1 MDELTS
7 RSSLTRITDV
17 TIEKHEYIVPSVVKK
32 NIVVAA
38 MSMSSKEAFPTVRL
52 ALWLE
57 VSTVTTSIHDSNVQH
72 PMLQKS

>member
-17 TIEKHEYIVPSVVKK
+17 TIEKHEYIVQSVVKK

-57 VSTVTTSIHDSNVQH
+57 VSTVTTSIHDSNV
-72 PMLQKS
+72 

>member
-17 TIEKHEYIVPSVVKK
+17 TIEKHEYILPSVVKK

-57 VSTVTTSIHDSNVQH
+57 VSTVTTSIHDSNV
-72 PMLQKS
+72 